1 MYLAVASWLGS
12 FARSPQIT
20 GSNTAVARCPD
31 KFMHENFSLQNMSS
45 VWTMKSKVLK
55 ISFISTN
62 LSSAENHQKKSFEI
76 FFESDKNLIKSD
88 FISTKTSQKNNERSS
103 RWIKVISWTIF
114 WYFLNYSSFNT
125 FPPPAF
131 VCVTILLVTTTT
143 SAATFVRFN
152 VLTKCSEKREKK
164 QEKTFAIFLRVRFR
178 SKRKS
183 VKLLEQ
189 FFPFLLWYV
198 FWPEWPDAE
207 LKSCPIF
214 SNSCPKTNLSGLTW
228 KMLLFTLGQKF
239 TIHLGYFW

>member
-114 WYFLNYSSFNT
+114 WYFLNNSSFNT

-131 VCVTILLVTTTT
+131 VCVTILLLTTTT
-143 SAATFVRFN
+143 SAATFVRFK

-164 QEKTFAIFLRVRFR
+164 QEKTCNFFAGP
-178 SKRKS
+178 
-183 VKLLEQ
+183 
-189 FFPFLLWYV
+189 FPVEKKIGQTFGT
-198 FWPEWPDAE
+198 
-207 LKSCPIF
+207 IF
-214 SNSCPKTNLSGLTW
+214 SIFALICLLTRVTRCRI
-228 KMLLFTLGQKF
+228 KKLPNFFQ
-239 TIHLGYFW
+239 